1 MIFSNGE
8 FLAAAWFQIYEQVLK
23 QNEKL
28 GDQRMKDE
36 QLSAVSTTI
45 FIQAGQ
51 RGFLK
56 PAPMDSFTREL
67 LKLTGN
73 IKDRQLQKSV
83 YESVRHMING
93 TKVVA

>member
-1 MIFSNGE
+1 LIFSSE
-8 FLAAAWFQIYEQVLK
+8 FLASAWFEIYKQVLK

-73 IKDRQLQKSV
+73 VKDRQLQKSV

>member
-1 MIFSNGE
+1 
-8 FLAAAWFQIYEQVLK
+8 
-23 QNEKL
+23 
-28 GDQRMKDE
+28 MKDE

-56 PAPMDSFTREL
+56 PAPIDSFTREL
-67 LKLTGN
+67 LKLTGKV
-73 IKDRQLQKSV
+73 KDRQLQKSV

>member
-1 MIFSNGE
+1 MIFSSE
-8 FLAAAWFQIYEQVLK
+8 FLAAAWFEIYKQVLK

-56 PAPMDSFTREL
+56 PAPMDSFAREL

-73 IKDRQLQKSV
+73 VKDRQLQKSV

>member
-1 MIFSNGE
+1 LIFSSE
-8 FLAAAWFQIYEQVLK
+8 FLAAAWFEIYKQVLK

-56 PAPMDSFTREL
+56 PAPMDSFAREL

-73 IKDRQLQKSV
+73 VKDRQLQKSV